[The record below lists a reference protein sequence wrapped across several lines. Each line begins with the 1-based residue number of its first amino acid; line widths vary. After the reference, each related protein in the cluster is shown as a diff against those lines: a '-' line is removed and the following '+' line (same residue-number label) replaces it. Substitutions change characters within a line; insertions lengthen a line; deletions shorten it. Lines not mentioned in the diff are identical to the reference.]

1 MDPMGPMGSDKPT
14 SLIKNQES
22 ATSVSGL
29 VYGNSQTDDFRNEI
43 WARQLGTSQNRFWQ
57 HLKYRKQRSIYQDF
71 DNIIQIIYNVYN
83 VYIHIY
89 VYIYVYV
96 YIYIHICCIYIYMYI
111 YIYVVGASNKHHTL
125 KYDSWMMDVLSN
137 WSLTHHLRRSPCV
150 GRSPRNAGW
159 NDRKRSEE
167 PAQSLTLK
175 GWCDAVGTGRTR
187 WETIRQTWLT
197 KKMFSPSETW
207 GRF

>member
-57 HLKYRKQRSIYQDF
+57 HLKYTKQRSIYQDF
-71 DNIIQIIYNVYN
+71 DNIIQIIYNVY
-83 VYIHIY
+83 IY
-89 VYIYVYV
+89 VYIYM
-96 YIYIHICCIYIYMYI
+96 YIYICIYIYMYI
-111 YIYVVGASNKHHTL
+111 YIYVVYIYVVGASNKHHTL

-137 WSLTHHLRRSPCV
+137 WSLTQHLRRSPCV

-187 WETIRQTWLT
+187 WETLRQTWL
-197 KKMFSPSETW
+197 KKRCSPSETW